1 MVLHKF
7 PSGWVSKWALSTFN
21 GISARYFIGYSVP
34 QELDEEKSRDY

>member
-7 PSGWVSKWALSTFN
+7 PSGWVSTFS